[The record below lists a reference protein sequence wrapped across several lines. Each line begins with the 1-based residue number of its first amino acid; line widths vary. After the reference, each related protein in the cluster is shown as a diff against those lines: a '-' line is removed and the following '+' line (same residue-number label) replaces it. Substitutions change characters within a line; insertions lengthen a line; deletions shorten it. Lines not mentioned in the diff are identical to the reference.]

1 MAQRKRAK
9 KSPIYYLLLSLTSVL
24 LAFGIVMIPSASSV
38 VAYLGYKDSFFFLW
52 RQLVYL
58 GLGVISLFVF
68 SRIDYR
74 WLRKLGPLAIAC
86 TFVALAMVLV
96 PGFGREAGGASR
108 WIEMGGFKFQPS
120 ELAKLAVVLYAA
132 DVLARCGKKPLKL
145 AELAKPLGI
154 PFLIIAALIMKQP
167 DLGTMLVIAISV
179 FAMLFMANTRL
190 RELMVLAVGSIAAV
204 AVLIVVE
211 PYRFARLTAFLD
223 PWADPKKNGFQI
235 IQSLLA
241 FGSGGLFGVGLGL
254 SRQKF
259 GYLPAPYTDFI
270 FAIIGE
276 ELGLPGTLTLV
287 FIYILLA
294 LVIMAAVRRCDD
306 RFGRLLG
313 GGIGAMILS
322 QAVINMGSVTGMLPI
337 TGIPLP
343 LVSFGGTSLVLTM
356 ASIGILLNIT
366 AKIKNKK
373 RGAKREDSNM
383 RRGNGRPRISRTGAR
398 GSA

>member
-1 MAQRKRAK
+1 
-9 KSPIYYLLLSLTSVL
+9 
-24 LAFGIVMIPSASSV
+24 MIPSASSV